1 MSYEE
6 RRSNRHYRTSL
17 DIGMGI
23 FYVIIGGLVFFF
35 KTFGNMPIPPWIAYI
50 LGAMMMIGGGARLYR
65 GLKVVLPKKK
75 DDSSQDE

>member
-1 MSYEE
+1 MSYEA

-23 FYVIIGGLVFFF
+23 FYVIIGAMVFFL
-35 KTFGNMPIPPWIAYI
+35 KSFGNMAIPGIIAYI
-50 LGAMMMIGGGARLYR
+50 LGGMMMIGGGARLYR

-75 DDSSQDE
+75 DTDTYSE